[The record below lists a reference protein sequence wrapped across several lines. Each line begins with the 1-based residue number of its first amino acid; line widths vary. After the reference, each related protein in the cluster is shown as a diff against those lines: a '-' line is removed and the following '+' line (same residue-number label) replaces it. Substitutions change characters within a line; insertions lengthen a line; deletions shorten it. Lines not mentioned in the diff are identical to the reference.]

1 MKAMR
6 IFVAPAAIAAALAW
20 MAFPISSACSA
31 EAPPG
36 ASSCSGCHAAHA
48 DVQSA
53 IPRLNGRNAGE
64 IVQQMAAF
72 RSGQRPATIMDQIS
86 KGYSDAEIQAIA
98 DWYAAQQ

>member
-1 MKAMR
+1 MRAMR
-6 IFVAPAAIAAALAW
+6 ALVAVLAVT
-20 MAFPISSACSA
+20 AFPMSSARSA

-36 ASSCSGCHAAHA
+36 AASCSGCHAARP

-72 RSGQRPATIMDQIS
+72 RSGQRPATIMDQIA
-86 KGYSDAEIQAIA
+86 KGYSEAEVQAIA